1 MWLELASTIGTPAR
15 RCGRAAAAAKCFLV
29 SYWPLGPSGG
39 GIVCGRVPCPEGR
52 YIATSYAL
60 SDGDD
65 DGGGVSRA
73 RSAARAFSRREASS
87 SASRSRTSSVSPAR
101 LHASTLRATAGKG
114 GGSAGAQGGE
124 RDAAVTGRQR
134 WAQPRTGSPGS
145 PPLRPPP
152 RPHTQKHAC
161 APERA
166 HIFPRWRAHERSRKS
181 TLARAGRFVGW

>member
-87 SASRSRTSSVSPAR
+87 SALGASDAAWAAAALSSCRTASSRSRLAASRSRTDSSRAR
-101 LHASTLRATAGKG
+101 R
-114 GGSAGAQGGE
+114 
-124 RDAAVTGRQR
+124 RDASIKATSS
-134 WAQPRTGSPGS
+134 ALSAS
-145 PPLRPPP
+145 E
-152 RPHTQKHAC
+152 A
-161 APERA
+161 
-166 HIFPRWRAHERSRKS
+166 
-181 TLARAGRFVGW
+181 ARAAASSSRRNDSSRALSAARAFRRDCS